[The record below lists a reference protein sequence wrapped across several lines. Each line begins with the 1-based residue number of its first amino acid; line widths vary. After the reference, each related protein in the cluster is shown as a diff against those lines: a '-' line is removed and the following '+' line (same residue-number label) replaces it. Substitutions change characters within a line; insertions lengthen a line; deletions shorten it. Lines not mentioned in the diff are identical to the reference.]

1 MTPLLFVIII
11 AAVFMLMLLWAPKKS
26 PQAPTS
32 FQAPVAWQG
41 ATSPRQV
48 AMVEDLRVFADTYKS
63 HLTQLHRDEVLGRV
77 KAMMSTV
84 DVPPT
89 KASK

>member
-32 FQAPVAWQG
+32 FTPQVAWQ
-41 ATSPRQV
+41 ASSPRQV
-48 AMVEDLRVFADTYKS
+48 AMGEDLRVFADGYKS
-63 HLTQLHRDEVLGRV
+63 YLTQVHRDEVLARV
-77 KAMMSTV
+77 KAMMTTV

-89 KASK
+89 KAAK